1 LFDVQ
6 HSPVVLLSSQVPNS
20 KTRRLNGCEKD

>member
-6 HSPVVLLSSQVPNS
+6 HSPVVLLSSQVADTP
-20 KTRRLNGCEKD
+20 KRVA